1 MIATESFV
9 QVLHILAAGTWL
21 GGVVFTSTV
30 VTPAFKRMEWTPAER
45 MAVRSAVGRQYSKVA
60 RANLGALLALAI
72 IALALNGGALAMAEI
87 ILVALSF
94 FLAELHANYYA
105 PRLAQAA
112 REQAHELR
120 QRLLRVS
127 ISVSMLNLLLSVGI
141 AVLAVLV
148 WGRA

>member
-1 MIATESFV
+1 MTFI
-9 QVLHILAAGTWL
+9 QVLHILAAGIWL
-21 GGVVFTSTV
+21 GGLVFTSTV

-45 MAVRSAVGRQYSKVA
+45 MAVRSVVGRQYSKVA

-72 IALALNGGALAMAEI
+72 IVFALRGGAVALAET

-94 FLAELHANYYA
+94 LLAELHASYYA

-120 QRLLRVS
+120 QRLLRIS
-127 ISVSMLNLLLSVGI
+127 ISVSMFNLLLSVGI
-141 AVLAVLV
+141 VVLAVLT